1 MLQSLFIVD
10 MSIMVSMLVLA
21 NLSKRLGNALK
32 IRPYYRVLY
41 ATTALVFAA
50 FGMDTFRETLQ
61 YPVLSLISIAVR
73 AAAGI
78 LGIVVCMP
86 YWRWLF
92 PEFLNTHR

>member
-1 MLQSLFIVD
+1 
-10 MSIMVSMLVLA
+10 MLVLA
-21 NLSKRLGNALK
+21 NLSKRLGEALK
-32 IRPYYRVLY
+32 VRPYYRILY

-61 YPVLSLISIAVR
+61 YPVFSFVSIAVR

-78 LGIVVCMP
+78 VGIIACLP

-92 PEFLNTHR
+92 PEFLHTDR